1 MTKLSLK
8 SKVDFIF
15 IIIIGIFAILVY
27 STSNQS
33 QLARDSRMI
42 VHHTSSINTVLEKI
56 LSSTIDLETG
66 SRGYTITGNENY
78 LEVYNQGHKSLEIW
92 LDSLRAM
99 NELNM
104 GQVLELDTLE
114 RLIESKKQ
122 ISALTI
128 KTRKESGMA
137 AAAAIT
143 KAGRGK
149 EIMDSIR
156 KSVAAYQNQ
165 SVKLLSANLNQSE
178 VHVKSRN
185 WNFTLFAIC
194 TFAILFFAY
203 LQIRKNTERLILE
216 KIIQT
221 NLMTELT
228 VQNQQLNDF
237 ANITI
242 HDLRSPAGNITSLVA
257 TMEQDSTLEEY
268 KVIFSMLRKVAQN
281 LNESLNQL
289 IEVLHLKKNK
299 IIQQEL
305 LVFQDCYSRTI
316 ESLQGEILNSN
327 ALIKADFSKINSIMY
342 SKIYLESI
350 FQNLISN
357 ALKYRDPNRRPE
369 ITIHTE
375 RTKQAILLHV
385 SDNGIGIN
393 MSKNG
398 SKLFGMKQVFHNH
411 PEAKGIGL
419 FIVKTQIENMKGRI
433 SVQSKV
439 GKGSVF
445 TVEFLL

>member
-27 STSNQS
+27 STRNQS

-78 LEVYNQGHKSLEIW
+78 LEVYNQGHKNLEIW

-99 NELNM
+99 NELNR
-104 GQVLELDTLE
+104 GQVLKLDTLE

-128 KTRKESGMA
+128 KTRKESGMD

-316 ESLQGEILNSN
+316 ESLQGEILKSN
-327 ALIKADFSKINSIMY
+327 ALIKADFSQINSIMY

-375 RTKQAILLHV
+375 ITKQTILLHV
-385 SDNGIGIN
+385 SDNGLGID

-398 SKLFGMKQVFHNH
+398 SKLFGMKQIFHNH

-433 SVQSKV
+433 SVQS
-439 GKGSVF
+439 
-445 TVEFLL
+445 

>member
-27 STSNQS
+27 STRNQS

-99 NELNM
+99 NELNR
-104 GQVLELDTLE
+104 GQVLKLDTLE

-128 KTRKESGMA
+128 KTRKESGMD

-299 IIQQEL
+299 IIQREL

-316 ESLQGEILNSN
+316 ESLQGEILKSN
-327 ALIKADFSKINSIMY
+327 ALIKADFSQINSIMY

-375 RTKQAILLHV
+375 ITKQAILLHV
-385 SDNGIGIN
+385 SDNGLGID

-433 SVQSKV
+433 SVQSQV

-445 TVEFLL
+445 TVQFLL

>member
-8 SKVDFIF
+8 SKVDLIF
-15 IIIIGIFAILVY
+15 IIIIGIFVVLVY
-27 STSNQS
+27 STRNQS
-33 QLARDSRMI
+33 QLVRDSRMI

-66 SRGYTITGNENY
+66 SRGYTITGNDNY
-78 LEVYNQGHKSLEIW
+78 LEVYNQGYKNLEIW

-99 NELNM
+99 NELNT
-104 GQVLELDTLE
+104 GQVLKLDTLE

-128 KTRKESGMA
+128 KTRKESGMD

-156 KSVAAYQNQ
+156 KSVATYQNQ

-178 VHVKSRN
+178 IHVKSRN
-185 WNFTLFAIC
+185 WNFTLFAIS
-194 TFAILFFAY
+194 TFAILVFAY

-257 TMEQDSTLEEY
+257 TMEQDSTLEDY
-268 KVIFSMLRKVAQN
+268 KIIFSMLRKVALN

-316 ESLQGEILNSN
+316 ESLQGEILKSN
-327 ALIKADFSKINSIMY
+327 AVIKADFSQIDSIMY

-357 ALKYRDPNRRPE
+357 ALKYRDPNRRAE
-369 ITIHTE
+369 IIIRTE
-375 RTKQAILLHV
+375 KTKQTILLHV
-385 SDNGIGIN
+385 SDNGLGID
-393 MSKNG
+393 MLKNG
-398 SKLFGMKQVFHNH
+398 
-411 PEAKGIGL
+411 
-419 FIVKTQIENMKGRI
+419 
-433 SVQSKV
+433 
-439 GKGSVF
+439 
-445 TVEFLL
+445 